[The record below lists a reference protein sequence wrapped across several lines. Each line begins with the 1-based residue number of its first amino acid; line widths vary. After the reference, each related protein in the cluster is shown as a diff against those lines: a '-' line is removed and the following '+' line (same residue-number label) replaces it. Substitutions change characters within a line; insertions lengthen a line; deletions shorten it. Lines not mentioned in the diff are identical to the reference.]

1 MEENYDALLNLC
13 KIRLMFN
20 HTKEELSDTSKGKF
34 LKSFVARN
42 WSTSNIESKDMPLIG
57 SAKKR
62 VLEKVGLD
70 HFLLPNLEK
79 V

>member
-1 MEENYDALLNLC
+1 MEENNDALLNLC

-20 HTKEELSDTSKGKF
+20 NTKAELSDTSKRQL

-42 WSTSNIESKDMPLIG
+42 WSTSNIESKDMPSIG

-62 VLEKVGLD
+62 VLEKVGLY
-70 HFLLPNLEK
+70 HFFILNALN
-79 V
+79 